1 MPCIRTIALNGI
13 DDTFFFTTGVTT
25 MEDMMDRIMEF
36 VTIYGLRV
44 VGAIVILVVGR
55 IIAGLVRTGIRRAL
69 QKRDTDPG
77 LVGFLSS
84 IAYTLVMVAVVVA
97 ALGNFGVEAAS
108 FVAILGAAG
117 FAVGFALQGSLSN
130 FAAGVMILLFRP
142 YKVGDFISAAGV
154 SGTVKGIDLLAT
166 TLATPDN
173 VKILVPNGK
182 LFGDTITNYSVY
194 DTRRVDLLLGIGYSS
209 SIDKAYE
216 AMRRLIAAD
225 ERILKDPEPM
235 LAVGELAD
243 SSVNLIVRVWVNRAD
258 YWNVKFDLTRGAKD
272 AFDAE
277 GVEIP
282 FPQRVVH
289 SAS

>member
-1 MPCIRTIALNGI
+1 VENTLDQIVELTTAYGIRVL
-13 DDTFFFTTGVTT
+13 
-25 MEDMMDRIMEF
+25 
-36 VTIYGLRV
+36 
-44 VGAIVILVVGR
+44 GAIAVLVIGR
-55 IIAGLVRTGIRRAL
+55 IIAGAVRTGV
-69 QKRDTDPG
+69 KRGLKKRGTDEG
-77 LVGFLSS
+77 LVQFLSS
-84 IAYTLVMVAVVVA
+84 IAYALVMVAVFVA

-142 YKVGDFISAAGV
+142 FRVGDFITAAGV
-154 SGTVKGIDLLAT
+154 SGTVKVIDLFST

-182 LFGDTITNYSVY
+182 LFGDTISNYSVY
-194 DTRRVDLLLGIGYSS
+194 ETRRVDLQVGIGYTS
-209 SIDKAYE
+209 SINKAYD
-216 AMRRLIAAD
+216 AVRGLIKAD
-225 ERILKDPEPM
+225 ARILKDPEPT

-258 YWNVKFDLTRGAKD
+258 YWNVKFDLTHQIKD
-272 AFDAE
+272 RFDAD
-277 GVEIP
+277 GIEIP

>member
-1 MPCIRTIALNGI
+1 MESTI
-13 DDTFFFTTGVTT
+13 DTILQFITV
-25 MEDMMDRIMEF
+25 
-36 VTIYGLRV
+36 YGLRV
-44 VGAIVILVVGR
+44 LGAIVVLIIGR
-55 IIAGLVRTGIRRAL
+55 IVAGLVRSGVRRGL
-69 QKRDTDPG
+69 EKRNTDPG
-77 LVGFLSS
+77 LVSFLGS
-84 IAYTLVMVAVVVA
+84 IAYALVMVAVIVA

-108 FVAILGAAG
+108 FVAIIGAAG

-130 FAAGVMILLFRP
+130 FAAGVMVLLFRP
-142 YKVGDFISAAGV
+142 YKVGDFINAAGV
-154 SGTVKGIDLLAT
+154 AGTVKNIDLFVT

-194 DTRRVDLLLGIGYSS
+194 DTRRVDLLIGIGYGS

-216 AMRRLIAAD
+216 VVRGLIAAD
-225 ERILKDPEPM
+225 QRILADPEPM

-258 YWNVKFDLTRGAKD
+258 YWNVKFDLTRQIKEG
-272 AFDAE
+272 FDAQ

-289 SAS
+289 SAP

>member
-1 MPCIRTIALNGI
+1 MENL
-13 DDTFFFTTGVTT
+13 
-25 MEDMMDRIMEF
+25 MEDLMKF
-36 VTIYGLRV
+36 LTLYGIRV
-44 VGAIVILVVGR
+44 LGAIAVLIVGR
-55 IIAGLVRTGIRRAL
+55 FIAGLIRRGVKRAL
-69 QKRDTDPG
+69 RKSNTDEG

-84 IAYTLVMVAVVVA
+84 IAYALVMIAVFIA

-130 FAAGVMILLFRP
+130 FAAGVMVLLFRP

-154 SGTVKGIDLLAT
+154 SGTVKNIDLFST

-173 VKILVPNGK
+173 VKVLVPNGK
-182 LFGDTITNYSVY
+182 LFGDTISNYSVY
-194 DTRRVDLLLGIGYSS
+194 ETRRVDLLLGIGYGS
-209 SIDKAYE
+209 SIDKAY
-216 AMRRLIAAD
+216 AALRGLIAAD
-225 ERILKDPEPM
+225 ARILKDPEPT

-243 SSVNLIVRVWVNRAD
+243 SSVNLIVRVWVNRTD
-258 YWNVKFDLTRGAKD
+258 YWGVKFDLTQQAKER
-272 AFDAE
+272 FDE
-277 GVEIP
+277 QGIDIP

>member
-1 MPCIRTIALNGI
+1 VDIVDKI
-13 DDTFFFTTGVTT
+13 V
-25 MEDMMDRIMEF
+25 EF
-36 VTIYGLRV
+36 STLYGLKV
-44 VGAIVILVVGR
+44 IGAIAVLILGR
-55 IIAGLVRTGIRRAL
+55 IIAGLVRKGV
-69 QKRDTDPG
+69 KRGLTKRGTDEG
-77 LVGFLSS
+77 LVQFLSS
-84 IAYTLVMVAVVVA
+84 IAYTLVMIAVIIS

-142 YKVGDFISAAGV
+142 FKVGDFINAAGV
-154 SGTVKGIDLLAT
+154 SGTVKVIDLFST
-166 TLATPDN
+166 TVATPDN

-182 LFGDTITNYSVY
+182 LFGDTISNYSVY
-194 DTRRVDLLLGIGYSS
+194 ETRRVDLLFGIGYGS
-209 SIDKAYE
+209 SIDKAFE
-216 AMRRLIAAD
+216 VIKGLIAAD
-225 ERILKDPEPM
+225 ARILEDPEPM

-258 YWNVKFDLTRGAKD
+258 YWNVKFDMTQQVKKR
-272 AFDAE
+272 FDAE
-277 GVEIP
+277 GIEIP